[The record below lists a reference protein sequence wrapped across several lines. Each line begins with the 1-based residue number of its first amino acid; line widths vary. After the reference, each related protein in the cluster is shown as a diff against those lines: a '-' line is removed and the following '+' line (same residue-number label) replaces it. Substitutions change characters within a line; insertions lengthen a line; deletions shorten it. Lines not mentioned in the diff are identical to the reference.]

1 MVSSMQF
8 CDPWAEKLR
17 MREPISSA
25 GADCGGIAVG
35 IWRRRRGR
43 EETERREVRVAAGQA
58 IKFGRPAVSSCSSG
72 FGICWGQTQ
81 TVRRRGGLVGQ
92 RVVITQSH
100 LFPSLLSLGSLA
112 PFAFVLF
119 FSYKTCQRC
128 HLSVRF
134 RTADLFSRAA
144 RWVLSLICGYLLP
157 FSFFIIVDSIWS
169 ARTFNENMRCFLFLL
184 MPCLDSKN
192 FWTKT
197 SH

>member
-1 MVSSMQF
+1 
-8 CDPWAEKLR
+8 
-17 MREPISSA
+17 MRR
-25 GADCGGIAVG
+25 DCCWNLAAAT
-35 IWRRRRGR
+35 RKREGR
-43 EETERREVRVAAGQA
+43 EEVRVAEGQA
-58 IKFGRPAVSSCSSG
+58 IKFGRPAVSSCSSSFRSIW

-128 HLSVRF
+128 SLSVRF

-144 RWVLSLICGYLLP
+144 RWVLSLICGSLLP

-169 ARTFNENMRCFLFLL
+169 ARTFNENMICFLFLL
-184 MPCLDSKN
+184 MPCLESKI
-192 FWTKT
+192 F
-197 SH
+197 